1 MPYNRRRPVSKARKQ
16 KIDQQQAILQR
27 LREGGAL
34 SGAQPATPLAT
45 FGRTATIP
53 DLYAAQKQDV
63 PGGEILVSKE
73 AYSPATAELGP
84 INTVGRTFYPAE
96 LQGKLVYVP
105 GRAGGQYGQIFQKMQ
120 AHPHYP
126 WRRFRPIKNPQPVET
141 PVAPTAPVPAPV
153 KEDVGFAPQLADY
166 EKVRKIAAETRDP
179 EAIKQAEELGM
190 AIFNAKYSEEN
201 PGLIAGDR
209 GVSFNNRPVQ
219 NPLMAKYFPERL
231 KQPSPYGADT
241 LAQQN
246 EFYQADI
253 GETFVDPP
261 TVLRSNIFKGQPE
274 PFTIENQP
282 DGTPTIDPRF
292 SNPIFTKTMESML
305 GADPSE
311 LMRATYSMGSGQSI
325 ETLPANTSP
334 EAYMTQL
341 DNKSLEV
348 QEFMEK
354 FLADKLGAK

>member
-1 MPYNRRRPVSKARKQ
+1 MSKRSRYSQRVQSPTPYQ
-16 KIDQQQAILQR
+16 KSRQFEVVQDPSDPYGYR
-27 LREGGAL
+27 LVRTKGEYYGPAYAPDEALGLLGEGNMYGGL
-34 SGAQPATPLAT
+34 PYDLAKT
-45 FGRTATIP
+45 
-53 DLYAAQKQDV
+53 
-63 PGGEILVSKE
+63 E
-73 AYSPATAELGP
+73 APYYQ
-84 INTVGRTFYPAE
+84 N
-96 LQGKLVYVP
+96 Q
-105 GRAGGQYGQIFQKMQ
+105 
-120 AHPHYP
+120 
-126 WRRFRPIKNPQPVET
+126 T
-141 PVAPTAPVPAPV
+141 PVAPTAPV
-153 KEDVGFAPQLADY
+153 KEDVGFKPQLADY
-166 EKVRKIAAETRDP
+166 EKVRKIAAETGDP

-282 DGTPTIDPRF
+282 DGTPTMDPRY
-292 SNPIFTKTMESML
+292 SNPVFTETMESML
-305 GADPSE
+305 GVDPSE

-348 QEFMEK
+348 QDFMEK
-354 FLADKLGAK
+354 FLANKLGAK

>member
-1 MPYNRRRPVSKARKQ
+1 MPKRSRYSQRVQSPTPYQKSRQFEVVEDPSDPYGYRLVRTKGEYYGPAYAPDEALGLLGEGNIYGGLPYDLAKTEAPYYRK
-16 KIDQQQAILQR
+16 
-27 LREGGAL
+27 
-34 SGAQPATPLAT
+34 
-45 FGRTATIP
+45 
-53 DLYAAQKQDV
+53 
-63 PGGEILVSKE
+63 
-73 AYSPATAELGP
+73 
-84 INTVGRTFYPAE
+84 
-96 LQGKLVYVP
+96 
-105 GRAGGQYGQIFQKMQ
+105 
-120 AHPHYP
+120 
-126 WRRFRPIKNPQPVET
+126 ET
-141 PVAPTAPVPAPV
+141 PVTPTAPVPV

-166 EKVRKIAAETRDP
+166 EKVRKIAAETGDP

-219 NPLMAKYFPERL
+219 NPLMAKYFPERS

-282 DGTPTIDPRF
+282 DGTPTMDPRY
-292 SNPIFTKTMESML
+292 SNPVFTETMKSML
-305 GADPSE
+305 GVDPSE
-311 LMRATYSMGSGQSI
+311 LMKATYSMGSGQSI

-348 QEFMEK
+348 QDFMEK
-354 FLADKLGAK
+354 FLANKLGVK